1 MKKFISCFLI
11 MILLELGIKANAEM
25 GIVNKSDNEA
35 MDCDSYKGGHGDYL
49 LIEPDFEQIGKEDF
63 GYMGEFRFES
73 DYFCEYLIIPYK
85 QTTVNF
91 YNGVNEDF
99 ICNITN
105 SGETVNGL
113 SFRFLNKTI
122 SFPADDNDS
131 NLLTI
136 KNLDKWKKFLNCDDY
151 IKYDDGEY
159 ELENAFVGQSQNTNV
174 VSFNMYSKDPQ
185 VSFLVC
191 RLYTNSM
198 INNVYIDKDPYLIV
212 PYEPYCSIDDL
223 LSNVKVTNKENI
235 NVKLVETNY
244 PTSELKPGN
253 YYFICMAS
261 DICGNVSKQKIYVKA
276 VDNKAPVISGR
287 SEYTYY
293 YNKIVT
299 DLVSV
304 AKANLTAVDEIDG
317 TLTDF
322 YVIED
327 NYTQNRNKVGE
338 YIVTY
343 GIKDKAGNEATYDV
357 KFIVKDND
365 KPLITPKCA
374 PSQALGDNCLTKNEI
389 LAMFDIR
396 DDCDKDNIKI
406 ELDGYDNYASNY
418 QKIGR
423 YDMKIIATDQ
433 SNNKSELSFFLAVV
447 DKKNPDIVISDDAKK
462 IIVPSGE
469 ALDEEEIKKLIFNS
483 TNKNVKSVISS
494 YFDTDKPSGEYDLIV
509 TFEDGSI
516 ETLKLSVESNKNNY
530 YPYIIIAG
538 GVLILAS
545 GFIFYSYKKKKKT
558 KDAQ

>member
-11 MILLELGIKANAEM
+11 MILLGLGIKANAEM
-25 GIVNKSDNEA
+25 GIVNKSDDEA
-35 MDCDSYKGGHGDYL
+35 MDCNSYKGGHGDYL
-49 LIEPDFEQIGKEDF
+49 LIEPDFKQIENEYF
-63 GYMGEFRFES
+63 GYMGEFSFRC
-73 DYFCEYLIIPYK
+73 DYFCEYLIVPFK

-99 ICNITN
+99 NCNITN
-105 SGETVNGL
+105 NGETVNGL

-136 KNLDKWKKFLNCDDY
+136 KNLNKWKEFLNCGDY
-151 IKYDDGEY
+151 ILYDDLEY
-159 ELENAFVGQSQNTNV
+159 ELENAFVGQSQNTNL
-174 VSFNMYSKDPQ
+174 VSFNMYSKDSQ

-198 INNVYIDKDPYLIV
+198 INNVYINKDPYLIV
-212 PYEPYCSIDDL
+212 PYEPYCSIDNL
-223 LSNVKVTNKENI
+223 LSNVKVTNKEKI
-235 NVKLVETNY
+235 DVELVETNY
-244 PTSELKPGN
+244 PTSELRPGN

-261 DICGNVSKQKIYVKA
+261 DICGNVSKQKIYVRA

-287 SEYTYY
+287 GEYICF
-293 YNKIVT
+293 YNKPASNLI
-299 DLVSV
+299 SI
-304 AKANLTAVDEIDG
+304 AKNNLKAVDEIDG
-317 TLTDF
+317 NLTDF
-322 YVIED
+322 YIIED

-338 YIVTY
+338 YNVTY
-343 GIKDKAGNEATYDV
+343 GIKDKAGNEATYDI

-365 KPLITPKCA
+365 KPVINPKCA

-389 LAMFDIR
+389 LAMFDIS

-406 ELDGYDNYASNY
+406 ELDGYDNYVSNY

-433 SNNKSELSFFLAVV
+433 SKNQSELSFFLAVV
-447 DKKNPDIVISDDAKK
+447 DKKNPDITISDDAKK
-462 IIVPSGE
+462 IVVPSGE

-516 ETLKLSVESNKNNY
+516 ETLKLSVENNKNNY
-530 YPYIIIAG
+530 YHYVIIAG
-538 GVLILAS
+538 VVIIITA
-545 GFIFYSYKKKKKT
+545 GFIFYSYKKKKKV
-558 KDAQ
+558 KELQ

>member
-11 MILLELGIKANAEM
+11 MILLGLGIKVNAEM
-25 GIVNKSDNEA
+25 GIVNKSDDEA
-35 MDCDSYKGGHGDYL
+35 MDCNSYKGGHGDYL
-49 LIEPDFEQIGKEDF
+49 LIEPDFKQIENEYF
-63 GYMGEFRFES
+63 GYMGEFSFS
-73 DYFCEYLIIPYK
+73 CDYFCEYLIVPFK

-91 YNGVNEDF
+91 YNGINEDF
-99 ICNITN
+99 NCNITN

-122 SFPADDNDS
+122 SFPADDNDR

-136 KNLDKWKKFLNCDDY
+136 KNLNKWKEFLNCGNY
-151 IKYDDGEY
+151 ILYDDLEY
-159 ELENAFVGQSQNTNV
+159 ELENAFVGQSQNTNL

-198 INNVYIDKDPYLIV
+198 INNVYINKDPYLIV
-212 PYEPYCSIDDL
+212 PYEPYCSIDNL
-223 LSNVKVTNKENI
+223 LSNVKVTNKEKI
-235 NVKLVETNY
+235 DVELVETNY
-244 PTSELKPGN
+244 PTSELRPGN

-261 DICGNVSKQKIYVKA
+261 DICGNVSKQKIYVRA

-287 SEYTYY
+287 GEYICF
-293 YNKIVT
+293 YNKPASNLI
-299 DLVSV
+299 SI
-304 AKANLTAVDEIDG
+304 AKNNLKAVDEIDG
-317 TLTDF
+317 NLTDF
-322 YVIED
+322 YIIED

-338 YIVTY
+338 YKVTY
-343 GIKDKAGNEATYDV
+343 GIKDKAGNEATYDI

-365 KPLITPKCA
+365 KPVINPKCA

-389 LAMFDIR
+389 LAMFDIS

-406 ELDGYDNYASNY
+406 ELDGYDYYVSNY

-433 SNNKSELSFFLAVV
+433 SKNQSELSFFLAVV
-447 DKKNPDIVISDDAKK
+447 DKKNPDITISDDAKK
-462 IIVPSGE
+462 IVVPSGE

-516 ETLKLSVESNKNNY
+516 ETLKLSVENNKNNY
-530 YPYIIIAG
+530 YHYVIIAG
-538 GVLILAS
+538 VVIIITA
-545 GFIFYSYKKKKKT
+545 GFIFYSYKKKKKV
-558 KDAQ
+558 KELQ